1 MLVRPSSRSRNT
13 PLPGSKWSGVQV
25 QYTMQ
30 SRSEGWSEARA
41 SAFRVAARARLAPVS
56 PSETQCRVRIPE
68 RCLIHSSEVSII
80 RDSSSLVTTR
90 SGTWNPVAINSV
102 CGIAVPCGRRPMGQ
116 DFAPGPPKQGSRG
129 SRRHPRAVR
138 RRAGR
143 AAPPRRS
150 QAGAG
155 RRQPRGR
162 WGGRGLR
169 TPPHVRGGHRT
180 ERAVRLERPHRP
192 ERGGDAGVA
201 RVRRPGEAHPR
212 ASGLLRRG
220 DGLSDGRTVG
230 PRGDMTRQMVVLLG
244 CLTFPLSPFPF
255 PGLSAQKRAITF
267 DDFIALKSVSDPQ
280 LSPDGKWVA
289 YTVTEYSLKDNRGV
303 KRQHLFSVT
312 VADNA
317 GAKDITP
324 IDHAAPTIATGGDG
338 DVAVSPDG
346 KEIAFAMH
354 GDSTVADNTN
364 VDIYLASPDGSG
376 VRPLT
381 TSRGAD
387 NTPRYS
393 ADGRWFAYLS
403 MERPGFEADRVRL
416 MLVGRKDGK
425 TEAGTVVEATRGWT
439 LSVGSYRWCPDSKCI
454 YAVVEERG
462 RDNLYRID
470 VPSFR
475 RSVVI
480 GNSGLNTNPSS
491 TPDGKAMV
499 YLHQSNTQPAEVW
512 ASGRQL
518 THHND
523 AAVAALDL
531 KPLEEYAFVGALGDS
546 VFGWILKPPG
556 FDSAR
561 KYPLVYLVHGGPQ
574 GAWTDYWGAR
584 WNYAMFAAR
593 GYVVAAVNF
602 HGSTGYGQKFTDAI
616 SQHWGDYPFEDV
628 MKGLDVVAG

>member
-1 MLVRPSSRSRNT
+1 MSVRPSSRSRNT
-13 PLPGSKWSGVQV
+13 PLPGSKCSGVQV

-30 SRSEGWSEARA
+30 SRSEGLSEARA

-90 SGTWNPVAINSV
+90 SGTWNPVAMNSV

-116 DFAPGPPKQGSRG
+116 DFAPGPPKQGSHG
-129 SRRHPRAVR
+129 SRSHPRAVR

-201 RVRRPGEAHPR
+201 RVRRPGEGHPH

-244 CLTFPLSPFPF
+244 CLTFPLSLFPF

-289 YTVTEYSLKDNRGV
+289 YTVTEYSLKDNRGTTRIWLADLGTGDTRRLTEGPGSD
-303 KRQHLFSVT
+303 RQ
-312 VADNA
+312 
-317 GAKDITP
+317 P
-324 IDHAAPTIATGGDG
+324 RW
-338 DVAVSPDG
+338 SPDG
-346 KEIAFAMH
+346 RMLAFVSTRPPQNGPQLWVLPIAGGEARRV
-354 GDSTVADNTN
+354 SN
-364 VDIYLASPDGSG
+364 LPDGVSDP
-376 VRPLT
+376 VWL
-381 TSRGAD
+381 
-387 NTPRYS
+387 
-393 ADGRWFAYLS
+393 
-403 MERPGFEADRVRL
+403 
-416 MLVGRKDGK
+416 
-425 TEAGTVVEATRGWT
+425 
-439 LSVGSYRWCPDSKCI
+439 
-454 YAVVEERG
+454 
-462 RDNLYRID
+462 
-470 VPSFR
+470 
-475 RSVVI
+475 
-480 GNSGLNTNPSS
+480 
-491 TPDGKAMV
+491 PDGKGLV
-499 YLHQSNTQPAEVW
+499 VTSDIKWPANQEID
-512 ASGRQL
+512 RR
-518 THHND
+518 N
-523 AAVAALDL
+523 
-531 KPLEEYAFVGALGDS
+531 
-546 VFGWILKPPG
+546 
-556 FDSAR
+556 
-561 KYPLVYLVHGGPQ
+561 
-574 GAWTDYWGAR
+574 
-584 WNYAMFAAR
+584 
-593 GYVVAAVNF
+593 
-602 HGSTGYGQKFTDAI
+602 
-616 SQHWGDYPFEDV
+616 GDYPKIGRAHV
-628 MKGLDVVAG
+628 

>member
-1 MLVRPSSRSRNT
+1 MSVRPSSRSRNT

-30 SRSEGWSEARA
+30 SRSEGLSEALA

-80 RDSSSLVTTR
+80 RESSWLVTTR
-90 SGTWNPVAINSV
+90 SGTWNPVAMNSV
-102 CGIAVPCGRRPMGQ
+102 RGIAVPCGRRPMGQ
-116 DFAPGPPKQGSRG
+116 DFAPGPPKQGSHG
-129 SRRHPRAVR
+129 SRSHPRAVR

-180 ERAVRLERPHRP
+180 ERAVRLERPYRP

-201 RVRRPGEAHPR
+201 RVRRPGEGHPH

-220 DGLSDGRTVG
+220 DGHSDGRTVG

-289 YTVTEYSLKDNRGV
+289 YTVTEYSLKDNRGTARV
-303 KRQHLFSVT
+303 WLADVATGQTRRLTEGPGSDRQPRWSP
-312 VADNA
+312 D
-317 GAKDITP
+317 GATL
-324 IDHAAPTIATGGDG
+324 ATGGDG

-346 KEIAFAMH
+346 KEIAFATH

-364 VDIYLASPDGSG
+364 VDIYLASPDSSG

-499 YLHQSNTQPAEVW
+499 YLHQRNTQPAEVW

-546 VFGWILKPPG
+546 
-556 FDSAR
+556 A
-561 KYPLVYLVHGGPQ
+561 
-574 GAWTDYWGAR
+574 
-584 WNYAMFAAR
+584 
-593 GYVVAAVNF
+593 
-602 HGSTGYGQKFTDAI
+602 
-616 SQHWGDYPFEDV
+616 
-628 MKGLDVVAG
+628 

>member
-1 MLVRPSSRSRNT
+1 MSVRPSSRSRNT

-30 SRSEGWSEARA
+30 SRSEGLSEALA

-80 RDSSSLVTTR
+80 RESSSLVTTR
-90 SGTWNPVAINSV
+90 SGTWNPVAMNSV
-102 CGIAVPCGRRPMGQ
+102 RGIAVPCGRRPMGQ
-116 DFAPGPPKQGSRG
+116 DFAPGPPKQGSHG
-129 SRRHPRAVR
+129 SRSHPRAVR

-201 RVRRPGEAHPR
+201 RVRRPGEGHPH

-244 CLTFPLSPFPF
+244 CLTFPLSLFPF

-289 YTVTEYSLKDNRGV
+289 YTVSTPSLQDNRNVSRVWVVEVATGKSRQLTGGPGSDRQPRWSPDGKTLAFISTRDSGAQV
-303 KRQHLFSVT
+303 WVLPIAGGDARKVSSLADGASDPIWLPDGSGLLVVSDIKWPPHQEIDQRNGSYPTDARIWTELMWRHWDDFRAGKRQHLFRID
-312 VADNA
+312 VATGNGTDL
-317 GAKDITP
+317 TP
-324 IDHAAPTIATGGDG
+324 VDHDVPTIATSGDG

-346 KEIAFAMH
+346 KDILVAMH
-354 GDSTVADNTN
+354 FDSTVADNTN
-364 VDIYLASPDGSG
+364 VDLYAVEGPVLRR
-376 VRPLT
+376 VT
-381 TSRGAD
+381 TSPGAD

-393 ADGRWFAYLS
+393 PDNHWASYLS
-403 MERPGFEADRVRL
+403 MERAGFEADRVRL
-416 MLVGRKDGK
+416 MLMRRNDGM
-425 TEAGTVVEATRGWT
+425 TEGANAIDATAGWS
-439 LSVGSYRWCPDSKCI
+439 LSVGSYSWCPNSKCV
-454 YAVVEERG
+454 YSVVEERG
-462 RDNLYRID
+462 RDKIYRID
-470 VPSFR
+470 
-475 RSVVI
+475 
-480 GNSGLNTNPSS
+480 
-491 TPDGKAMV
+491 
-499 YLHQSNTQPAEVW
+499 
-512 ASGRQL
+512 
-518 THHND
+518 
-523 AAVAALDL
+523 
-531 KPLEEYAFVGALGDS
+531 
-546 VFGWILKPPG
+546 
-556 FDSAR
+556 
-561 KYPLVYLVHGGPQ
+561 
-574 GAWTDYWGAR
+574 
-584 WNYAMFAAR
+584 
-593 GYVVAAVNF
+593 
-602 HGSTGYGQKFTDAI
+602 
-616 SQHWGDYPFEDV
+616 
-628 MKGLDVVAG
+628 

>member
-1 MLVRPSSRSRNT
+1 MNPEHWLRTSIAGMSVRPSSRSRNT

-30 SRSEGWSEARA
+30 SRSEGLSEALA

-116 DFAPGPPKQGSRG
+116 DFAPGPPKQGSHG
-129 SRRHPRAVR
+129 SRSHPRAVR

-201 RVRRPGEAHPR
+201 RVRRPGEGHPH

-289 YTVTEYSLKDNRGV
+289 YTVTEYSLKDNRGTARV
-303 KRQHLFSVT
+303 WL
-312 VADNA
+312 ADV
-317 GAKDITP
+317 
-324 IDHAAPTIATGGDG
+324 ATGQTRRLTEGPGSDRQPRW
-338 DVAVSPDG
+338 SPDG
-346 KEIAFAMH
+346 ATLAFVSTRQNGSQLWILPIAGGEARRVTNLPDGVSDPVWLPDGGGLVVTRPQVARRS
-354 GDSTVADNTN
+354 GDRPAQRR
-364 VDIYLASPDGSG
+364 LPDGSADLDG
-376 VRPLT
+376 AHVAPLGRLACREAAAPVPRDRSRQRGHQGHHPDRPRRPHDRD
-381 TSRGAD
+381 RGGRRRGRV
-387 NTPRYS
+387 PRRQ
-393 ADGRWFAYLS
+393 G
-403 MERPGFEADRVRL
+403 DRVRDARRL
-416 MLVGRKDGK
+416 DRRGQYERRHLSSESRRLRRAPAHDEPRGRQHP
-425 TEAGTVVEATRGWT
+425 ALLCGW
-439 LSVGSYRWCPDSKCI
+439 
-454 YAVVEERG
+454 AVVR
-462 RDNLYRID
+462 
-470 VPSFR
+470 VPVDGAPR
-475 RSVVI
+475 VRS
-480 GNSGLNTNPSS
+480 G
-491 TPDGKAMV
+491 
-499 YLHQSNTQPAEVW
+499 
-512 ASGRQL
+512 
-518 THHND
+518 
-523 AAVAALDL
+523 
-531 KPLEEYAFVGALGDS
+531 
-546 VFGWILKPPG
+546 
-556 FDSAR
+556 
-561 KYPLVYLVHGGPQ
+561 
-574 GAWTDYWGAR
+574 
-584 WNYAMFAAR
+584 
-593 GYVVAAVNF
+593 
-602 HGSTGYGQKFTDAI
+602 
-616 SQHWGDYPFEDV
+616 
-628 MKGLDVVAG
+628 

>member
-1 MLVRPSSRSRNT
+1 MSVRPSSRSRNT

-90 SGTWNPVAINSV
+90 SGTWNPVAMNSV

-116 DFAPGPPKQGSRG
+116 DFAPGPPKQGSHG
-129 SRRHPRAVR
+129 SRSHPRAVR

-201 RVRRPGEAHPR
+201 RVRRPGEGHPN

-244 CLTFPLSPFPF
+244 CLTFPLSLFPF
-255 PGLSAQKRAITF
+255 PGLAAQKRAITF
-267 DDFIALKSVSDPQ
+267 EDFIALKTVSDPQ

-289 YTVTEYSLKDNRGV
+289 YTLNTSSLQDNRGEGRRV
-303 KRQHLFSVT
+303 SSLPDGVGEIYWLPDGKGLLAVSDIKWPFDQEIDRRNGDFPTDARLWTGLLWRHWDDWRAGKRQHLFTVT
-312 VADNA
+312 LAD
-317 GAKDITP
+317 DSTRDVTP
-324 IDHAAPTIATGGDG
+324 VDHDVPTIATGGDG
-338 DVAVSPDG
+338 DV
-346 KEIAFAMH
+346 
-354 GDSTVADNTN
+354 
-364 VDIYLASPDGSG
+364 
-376 VRPLT
+376 R
-381 TSRGAD
+381 
-387 NTPRYS
+387 
-393 ADGRWFAYLS
+393 
-403 MERPGFEADRVRL
+403 DR
-416 MLVGRKDGK
+416 
-425 TEAGTVVEATRGWT
+425 
-439 LSVGSYRWCPDSKCI
+439 
-454 YAVVEERG
+454 
-462 RDNLYRID
+462 
-470 VPSFR
+470 
-475 RSVVI
+475 
-480 GNSGLNTNPSS
+480 
-491 TPDGKAMV
+491 
-499 YLHQSNTQPAEVW
+499 
-512 ASGRQL
+512 
-518 THHND
+518 
-523 AAVAALDL
+523 
-531 KPLEEYAFVGALGDS
+531 
-546 VFGWILKPPG
+546 
-556 FDSAR
+556 
-561 KYPLVYLVHGGPQ
+561 
-574 GAWTDYWGAR
+574 
-584 WNYAMFAAR
+584 
-593 GYVVAAVNF
+593 
-602 HGSTGYGQKFTDAI
+602 
-616 SQHWGDYPFEDV
+616 
-628 MKGLDVVAG
+628 